1 MTLGGEERRDDGMGT
16 WDKSFPFLEPTDP
29 ASARQKIGS
38 DATLELRNGK
48 ELDVPPSSSHS
59 EGSKLSEQ
67 RQAAE
72 SAKPP
77 RRWSQRLNPFRWR
90 QIPPVPTERTVSK
103 EYGAGYLSLVTF
115 HWISSLMTASN
126 FPFIDIEATQIAI
139 RKKTPCAL
147 GSVITGTFAG
157 CFPLTFLRPDI
168 CDP

>member
-1 MTLGGEERRDDGMGT
+1 MTVDGEEKRDDGMGT
-16 WDKSFPFLEPTDP
+16 WDKSSPFVEPTDP
-29 ASARQKIGS
+29 ATARQKTGS
-38 DATLELRNGK
+38 DATVELRNSK

-126 FPFIDIEATQIAI
+126 FPSIDIEATQIAI
-139 RKKTPCAL
+139 RKKHLAL
-147 GSVITGTFAG
+147 LDLSSPG
-157 CFPLTFLRPDI
+157 PLQDAFR
-168 CDP
+168 